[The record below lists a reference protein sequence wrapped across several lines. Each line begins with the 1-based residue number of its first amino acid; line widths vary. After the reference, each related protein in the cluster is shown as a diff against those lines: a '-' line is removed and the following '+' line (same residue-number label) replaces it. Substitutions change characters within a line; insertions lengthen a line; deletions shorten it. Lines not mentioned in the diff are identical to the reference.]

1 MRIEED
7 QIWSALRQV
16 VDPELNVN
24 IVDLGLIYELNLQ
37 DSSVRIRM
45 TVTSPGCPLQ
55 DLLVAGVYQALRDL
69 PGVTDVEVEVVLDPP
84 WHAGL
89 MRSRPRESLRH
100 SD

>member
-1 MRIEED
+1 MRIEEG
-7 QIWSALRQV
+7 QIWSALRRV

-24 IVDLGLIYELNLQ
+24 VVDLGLIYELNLQ
-37 DSSVRIRM
+37 DSRVRIRM
-45 TVTSPGCPLQ
+45 TLTSPGCPLQ
-55 DLLVAGVYQALRDL
+55 DLLVAGVHRALRDL

-89 MRSRPRESLRH
+89 MRSQPGESLRH